1 MEPEQ
6 VQLFRVKMDTQVS
19 QFDSWITSKLHY
31 DKEFGIYIEMIT
43 DDNFGDDG
51 IRTMSNTLK
60 ANTTLTSLV
69 LDSKEE

>member
-1 MEPEQ
+1 
-6 VQLFRVKMDTQVS
+6 
-19 QFDSWITSKLHY
+19 
-31 DKEFGIYIEMIT
+31 MIT